1 MIRYD
6 RLWVTLKEKNISQY
20 SLIKDYGIDKAQ
32 LQRLRDNAVV
42 KTIILNRLCRILDC
56 RIEDIMEYV
65 PDDETQKG
73 TR

>member
-6 RLWVTLKEKNISQY
+6 RLWITLKEKNISQY

-65 PDDETQKG
+65 PDDET
-73 TR
+73 

>member
-6 RLWVTLKEKNISQY
+6 RLWVTLKDKNISQY

-65 PDDETQKG
+65 PDDET
-73 TR
+73 